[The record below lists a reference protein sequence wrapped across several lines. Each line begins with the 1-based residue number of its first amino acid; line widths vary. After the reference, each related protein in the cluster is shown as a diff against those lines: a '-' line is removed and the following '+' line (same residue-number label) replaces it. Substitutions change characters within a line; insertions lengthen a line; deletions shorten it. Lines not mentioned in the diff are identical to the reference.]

1 MTERN
6 LENIDEINKIESL
19 LSASPYCEIWRT
31 YEGEIF
37 YVSPDFESK
46 FGLTLEEL
54 NKNINILSDLI
65 IEQDKKKWENF
76 FAESLKNKD
85 RNNETVTVHNKSGD
99 FLRLLLIDSPL
110 ETKIFKGKRILAVD
124 ITAWEEEEKA
134 LFEEKDRFKEK
145 LNFSQ
150 DEINK
155 TIRKLEEVNQ
165 RLERENVMR
174 NRMMKLAKASTSKYQ
189 TLFETAN
196 FGIVVFDL
204 DKNGLGK
211 IIETNGAF
219 EKLTGYGKG
228 ELINKQI
235 DFVFPE
241 EEIVNKHLI
250 QSFMKL
256 PFHKGLS
263 QKIDLRKK
271 DGSKL
276 FAGITLTKIKL
287 LGEEAIFAVITD
299 LSEQKKLLEKIIE
312 SEERYK
318 NFIFNSRDA
327 IYRIEYKPPVPIE
340 LPTEEQARLIIERG
354 VIAECN
360 KAFAKQYGFKEPKT
374 LEGRPLA
381 DFYGTAKNRRNFETT
396 LAFIKRGYK
405 TEGEITV
412 EKNRHGE
419 DVFFINNVFGFI
431 HDNSLERTWG
441 IQYDFTEQ
449 IKLQNQ
455 LGEAIRE
462 FRELF
467 MKSPVPMILANQD
480 LKREIINTSFTKTFG
495 YSENEISDIYSWW
508 DKAYRHKNLTD
519 EVKKEWVNS
528 AKKAAAAGVIPK
540 PLFSTIIDKAG
551 KKRYVN
557 IQFAVIGNKFLIS
570 IYDLTEQ
577 TLAKREAESV
587 RRIIENS
594 PHIIWHFKVV
604 DNKYLEIEFIT
615 NNISQFGYTAN
626 EAKKLKRNF
635 LKKIIHPD
643 DYKKI
648 MTAFFKN
655 INNGEDNFELELR
668 VITKRK
674 KVRWVQTY
682 NSIKWMKEKN
692 SFELM
697 GIVSDITK
705 DKLHEIELERS
716 KNIYTTI
723 FRNTPLGI
731 FFVNAEGVIVDFNDA
746 YIKILGSSRRKL
758 KNFNFFKNVS
768 HKGVYNAVLD
778 AFKGKKGY
786 FEGEY
791 RSYTSGEVI
800 YARLFTAPVVIK
812 KTNEVFALGL
822 VEDISVRTKTLIEL
836 ENTRDQLTHLLNEQN
851 YIFNNIDDIVYRQNK
866 YGDFL
871 YISPSVKR
879 MLGYTPKEFL
889 EVRKKGDLLSDN
901 PINKGARESTLKILT
916 EGVSPGPYRA
926 ELLSKKGKRILLE
939 LRESPVIE
947 NGKVE
952 GLIGVGR
959 DITEIHRQEKM
970 KEAIFRIS
978 SAKDLS
984 SNLQALYNEIYQVIS
999 ELMPTD
1005 NVFFALHSKK
1015 ENLLRFEFYKDQ
1027 YDEKPGP
1034 YVPGHGFT
1042 EYILNKKKGGIYKR
1056 HHLRKLIK
1064 SGKIDLIG
1072 TLPECVLAIYFKFS
1086 DDLSGVSIM
1095 QDYYN
1100 PSAYGKEEY
1109 EILRFVS
1116 DEIIFAINKKKADE
1130 DLRKSNKE
1138 LLEAGERLKQQA
1150 GELKDLNRNKDR
1162 FFSIIAHDLRSPFT
1176 ALLGLSQMLAGSID
1190 EFEKDEIAEIASS
1203 LNNSATN
1210 IYKLIENLLNWARIQ
1225 LGSFSVVPRRFELFP
1240 PVSNTLDVLNEPA
1253 KQKNIK
1259 LINRIKKNVF
1269 VYADE
1274 NSVQMIVRNLTNN
1287 AIKFTPE
1294 NGEIRVSGAKHGDFY
1309 RITVSDNGIGM
1320 PKSILDNLFD
1330 IGKKVSRSGTNNEP
1344 GTGLGLILVKELV
1357 EKNGGTIKVKS
1368 EEGKGSKFIFTLP
1381 LAKEESDLVVN

>member
-1 MTERN
+1 MTTRN
-6 LENIDEINKIESL
+6 LENRDEINKIESL
-19 LSASPYCEIWRT
+19 LSSSPYCEIWRT
-31 YEGEIF
+31 YNGEIF

-46 FGLTLEEL
+46 FGFTQEEL
-54 NKNINILSDLI
+54 SENINILSDLI
-65 IEQDKKKWENF
+65 TEKDKKKWEIF
-76 FAESLKNKD
+76 FAESLKNKE
-85 RNNETVTVHNKSGD
+85 RNNEIVTAQNQSGD

-110 ETKIFKGKRILAVD
+110 ETKIFKGKRIIAVD
-124 ITAWEEEEKA
+124 ITHWEEKAEA
-134 LFEEKDRFKEK
+134 LFEEKDRYKNK
-145 LNFSQ
+145 LDFSQ
-150 DEINK
+150 EEIIK
-155 TIRKLEEVNQ
+155 TIKKLEKANQ

-174 NRMMKLAKASTSKYQ
+174 NRIMKLAEASMSKYQ
-189 TLFETAN
+189 TLFETDS

-211 IIETNGAF
+211 IIETNATF
-219 EKLTGYGKG
+219 ERLTGYEKG
-228 ELINKQI
+228 ELINKQV
-235 DFVFPE
+235 DSVLAE
-241 EEIVNKHLI
+241 KEITDKHLVK
-250 QSFMKL
+250 SFNKL

-263 QKIDLRKK
+263 QKIDLIRK

-276 FAGITLTKIKL
+276 FAGITLTKIKI
-287 LGEEAIFAVITD
+287 LGEDAIFAVITD

-340 LPTEEQARLIIERG
+340 LPPEEQARLIIERG

-374 LEGRPLA
+374 LEGKPLT
-381 DFYGTAKNRRNFETT
+381 DFYGTASNRRHFETT

-431 HDNSLERTWG
+431 HDKSLERTWG
-441 IQYDFTEQ
+441 IKYDFTEQ

-480 LKREIINTSFTKTFG
+480 LEKEIINTSFTKTFG
-495 YSENEISDIYSWW
+495 YSENETSDIYSWW

-519 EVKKEWVNS
+519 EIKKEWINS
-528 AKKAAAAGVIPK
+528 AQKAAATGVIPK

-557 IQFAVIGNKFLIS
+557 IQFAVVGEKFLIS

-577 TLAKREAESV
+577 TLAKREAERV

-594 PHIIWHFKVV
+594 PHIIWHLRVI
-604 DNKYLEIEFIT
+604 DNKYFEIEFIT
-615 NNISQFGYTAN
+615 NNISQFGYTPN

-643 DYKKI
+643 DYKKM
-648 MTAFFKN
+648 MTAFIEN
-655 INNGEDNFELELR
+655 IDKRKDNFELELR
-668 VITKRK
+668 IITKRK
-674 KVRWVQTY
+674 KIRWVETY
-682 NSIKWMKEKN
+682 NSIKWMKEKK

-716 KNIYTTI
+716 KNIYSTI

-731 FFVNAEGVIVDFNDA
+731 FFVNKEGAVVDFNDA
-746 YIKILGSSRRKL
+746 YVKILRSSRKKL
-758 KNFNFFKNVS
+758 KNFNVFKNVT
-768 HKGVYNAVLD
+768 HKGVYNAISD

-822 VEDISVRTKTLIEL
+822 VEDISVRTKALKEL
-836 ENTRDQLTHLLNEQN
+836 ENTRDKLTHLLNEQN

-866 YGDFL
+866 YGEFL

-889 EVRKKGDLLSDN
+889 DVRRKGDIFSDN
-901 PINKGARESTLKILT
+901 PINKKARETTLKILT
-916 EGVSPGPYRA
+916 EGVNPGSYRA

-947 NGKVE
+947 NGNIE

-984 SNLQALYNEIYQVIS
+984 SNLQVLYNEIYEVIS

-1005 NVFFALHSKK
+1005 NVFFALHSRK

-1027 YDEKPGP
+1027 YDEKPGSF
-1034 YVPGHGFT
+1034 VPRHGFT
-1042 EYILNKKKGGIYKR
+1042 EYILKREKGGIYKK
-1056 HHLRKLIK
+1056 HHLKKLIK

-1072 TLPECVLAIYFKFS
+1072 KLPECILAIYFKFS

-1095 QDYYN
+1095 QDYNN

-1109 EILRFVS
+1109 KILRFVS
-1116 DEIIFAINKKKADE
+1116 DEIIFAINKKKADD

-1138 LLEAGERLKQQA
+1138 LSEAGERLKQQA
-1150 GELKDLNRNKDR
+1150 RELQDLNRNKDR

-1176 ALLGLSQMLAGSID
+1176 ALLGLSQMLAVSID

-1294 NGEIRVSGAKHGDFY
+1294 NGEIRVSGAKYGDFY
-1309 RITVSDNGIGM
+1309 RITVADNGIGM

-1381 LAKEESDLVVN
+1381 LAKEESFA